1 MSENGVSN
9 SNYSHIYKKY
19 SHISIMNPVNRNI
32 LRLAIPSIVSNI
44 TVPLLGLVDLTIVG
58 HMGDAR
64 YISAVAIGTMIFN
77 SIYWLTL
84 FLRMGTSGMTAQAFG
99 AQDRTEVLRILQ
111 RTLFVGLFLGVLLLM
126 LSPLLRPLLI
136 YLMSTPPDAVVLVET
151 YFDIVIFGAPAMLA
165 LYGLTGWFVGMQ
177 DTRTP
182 MWVAI
187 FQNVVNIVFGNFYFA
202 FDKVNEFYFIFYISG
217 RTEAKDPRHTLIE
230 HLLDI
235 LYRTV
240 TPFSPFA
247 EVTEVC
253 VFLFLQSMHLLQ
265 FFFRTETRISLPLQ
279 NKLFCVDVIN
289 CGSLALTI
297 RTVIAR
303 IGVYGCSLV
312 KMNAVMLESFDK
324 HLNCAGNFPL
334 FIRIFNP

>member
-136 YLMSTPPDAVVLVET
+136 YLMSTPPDAV
-151 YFDIVIFGAPAMLA
+151 A
-165 LYGLTGWFVGMQ
+165 Q
-177 DTRTP
+177 RHQCSTP
-182 MWVAI
+182 LRHERACGHSLHLPSA
-187 FQNVVNIVFGNFYFA
+187 ND
-202 FDKVNEFYFIFYISG
+202 DK
-217 RTEAKDPRHTLIE
+217 
-230 HLLDI
+230 
-235 LYRTV
+235 
-240 TPFSPFA
+240 
-247 EVTEVC
+247 
-253 VFLFLQSMHLLQ
+253 
-265 FFFRTETRISLPLQ
+265 
-279 NKLFCVDVIN
+279 
-289 CGSLALTI
+289 
-297 RTVIAR
+297 
-303 IGVYGCSLV
+303 
-312 KMNAVMLESFDK
+312 
-324 HLNCAGNFPL
+324 
-334 FIRIFNP
+334 

>member
-32 LRLAIPSIVSNI
+32 LRPVIPSIVSNI

-136 YLMSTPPDAVVLVET
+136 YLMSTPPDAVALVET
-151 YFDIVIFGAPAMLA
+151 YFGIVIFGAPAMLA

-187 FQNVVNIVFGNFYFA
+187 FQNVVNIVVSPATCRRLRMEDGGSGHRHARGAMEWGTGGVGSPRTQTSPA
-202 FDKVNEFYFIFYISG
+202 F
-217 RTEAKDPRHTLIE
+217 
-230 HLLDI
+230 
-235 LYRTV
+235 
-240 TPFSPFA
+240 FS
-247 EVTEVC
+247 
-253 VFLFLQSMHLLQ
+253 
-265 FFFRTETRISLPLQ
+265 
-279 NKLFCVDVIN
+279 
-289 CGSLALTI
+289 I
-297 RTVIAR
+297 RA
-303 IGVYGCSLV
+303 
-312 KMNAVMLESFDK
+312 
-324 HLNCAGNFPL
+324 
-334 FIRIFNP
+334 

>member
-1 MSENGVSN
+1 MSENSVPN

-177 DTRTP
+177 AR
-182 MWVAI
+182 
-187 FQNVVNIVFGNFYFA
+187 
-202 FDKVNEFYFIFYISG
+202 
-217 RTEAKDPRHTLIE
+217 R
-230 HLLDI
+230 
-235 LYRTV
+235 
-240 TPFSPFA
+240 
-247 EVTEVC
+247 
-253 VFLFLQSMHLLQ
+253 
-265 FFFRTETRISLPLQ
+265 
-279 NKLFCVDVIN
+279 
-289 CGSLALTI
+289 CGSLSSKTWSISLSPCYLSSFADG
-297 RTVIAR
+297 RWREWPQAR
-303 IGVYGCSLV
+303 SWRNGVG
-312 KMNAVMLESFDK
+312 
-324 HLNCAGNFPL
+324 HW
-334 FIRIFNP
+334 